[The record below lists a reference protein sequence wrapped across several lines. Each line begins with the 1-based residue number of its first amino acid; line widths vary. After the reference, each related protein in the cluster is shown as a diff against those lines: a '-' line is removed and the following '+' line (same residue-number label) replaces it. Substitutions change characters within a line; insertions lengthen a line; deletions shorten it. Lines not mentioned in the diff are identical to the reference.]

1 VLISLVTSFSRFIL
15 KKQIETWRLK
25 TPPLNFCF
33 IKLIQK
39 IKVVGKRR
47 LKIWR
52 LRHRTP
58 LYLLKM
64 PTFVTKKMK
73 FPTMRFH
80 NMRHSAAAPNAH
92 HTLKKLEWE
101 NKQLHIMW

>member
-1 VLISLVTSFSRFIL
+1 
-15 KKQIETWRLK
+15 
-25 TPPLNFCF
+25 
-33 IKLIQK
+33 
-39 IKVVGKRR
+39 
-47 LKIWR
+47 
-52 LRHRTP
+52 
-58 LYLLKM
+58 M